1 VWIDNEADIADL
13 RAAYRDFVT
22 LTLVTQPG
30 YRPAAAERNA
40 VFFKDHYVFDPSR
53 EFPQLSKTTRKQ
65 VRRATK
71 TYECEIVTDVAQRLE
86 AANLYQ
92 ALKRRKNI
100 AAGFFDFHRRHFEA
114 LASLPE
120 AVFFRVR
127 ESDRVDAVACAVM
140 FGEWIQLLHIAI
152 SDAGLRA
159 SASYTLMAHLLDYAK
174 SRDRLLCLGGVSR
187 HGNAGILRFKRR
199 WSNCTV
205 PVFLFAIVNDRAAY
219 AELTAAAAPGT
230 YFPAY
235 REPL

>member
-1 VWIDNEADIADL
+1 
-13 RAAYRDFVT
+13 
-22 LTLVTQPG
+22 
-30 YRPAAAERNA
+30 
-40 VFFKDHYVFDPSR
+40 
-53 EFPQLSKTTRKQ
+53 
-65 VRRATK
+65 
-71 TYECEIVTDVAQRLE
+71 VTDVAQRLE

-100 AAGFFDFHRRHFEA
+100 AAGFFDFHRSHFEA
-114 LASLPE
+114 LARLPE
-120 AVFFRVR
+120 AIFFRVR
-127 ESDRVDAVACAVM
+127 ESERVDAVACAVM
-140 FGEWIQLLHIAI
+140 FREWIQLLHIAI

-199 WSNCTV
+199 WSNCTT
-205 PVFLFAIVNDRAAY
+205 PVFLFRMVNDRAAY